1 MEKEFIVES
10 ILAFNREYDLLT
22 QLLDEI
28 VTEKSYQ
35 E

>member
-1 MEKEFIVES
+1 MEKEFIVEA

-28 VTEKSYQ
+28 VTEKPYQ